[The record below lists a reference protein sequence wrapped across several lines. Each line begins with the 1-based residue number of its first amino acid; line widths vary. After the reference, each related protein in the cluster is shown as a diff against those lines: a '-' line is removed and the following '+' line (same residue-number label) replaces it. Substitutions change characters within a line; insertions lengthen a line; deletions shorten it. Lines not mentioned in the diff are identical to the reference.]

1 MQRGEKGRKTLI
13 TDVLVNFF
21 HVMTDVNTR
30 HNHDAIEWRVVPRD
44 TEARLQENAKFAK
57 VLLSRRLMR
66 NEKARK
72 HSDVTVDNGVV
83 AEMNE
88 SSPDRLINKTK
99 NIVEDVTGKLKASQL
114 PQMQDNNGI
123 LGISDEE
130 DSSKWAASQIKMIPA
145 KLNHNEK
152 ESKGAQGNKSI
163 ENGIGLKNDP
173 RLSSPQLIAQIP
185 QTIETS
191 KTVAASDLKTLKP
204 SNDSKIPGANATKS
218 MINPHDGDINT
229 VLEPYYSQGIKG
241 NAGNST
247 NINLA
252 VDKINSSAVQYDTPI
267 SNVAGSMEKKT
278 NETTSNLVGLS
289 LQTNHS
295 SMELLP
301 LKNTTATS
309 QDDEEKAPSL
319 SINIKTLRKGQSF
332 DLQMPSLKTAEGT
345 LQDNHLHIAPQ
356 MSFSSEYVSDSLKNY
371 SGHSL
376 NDIYNTVNDA
386 VQKNENGSQKLNSD
400 SVSRKVEPLNR
411 KVSPGAGLFDEA
423 FHEERPAGRT
433 FADKLLE
440 DASIQELLDGKQE
453 QQAQQVQQD
462 ETLARALNQSS
473 VSSIIFSAN
482 EAISSS
488 DFHQFSKKSKQEV
501 VNTEHKGAKYKRSKF
516 AHSSRDHH
524 RKHKKNLRTAT
535 ARQVINFGN
544 HLLWVGG
551 QGAADA
557 NGFPRHDATSE
568 DPQYNVNSY
577 FSSLLNSGSKKDKD
591 GTTKGYKALQNALT
605 SMESNQGED
614 DFSFQNGISGNK
626 EMNDTGQ
633 EPASTSVLIQD
644 EAGKPLY
651 QGLVNIV
658 KLNQTKSDDNVTS
671 EVKLQNEDDAS
682 NKSSGHFRAEQESLT
697 ETGSN
702 NQSLI
707 FGTNTTTSLL
717 AEGDKKVNQT
727 TALDGAEHENN
738 FTVSEETVADQIPTK
753 EENEI
758 SRNKHLQSEYQDQQ
772 QPSSGAQTSA
782 IINKLKS
789 NSNEPE
795 TYHIVVN
802 DARRKV
808 TNANGHVTVIISGPT
823 ANEATMP
830 SRDALLIP
838 QTNTSSSVS
847 ENSAI
852 SSNDNLPKAS
862 GDGQSSFIQTD
873 LLLNSLANGTQGMTS
888 QSSSSANK
896 ASPNSTNGPLSL
908 LKEDALSALKI
919 SEGIEGQLNNDQTQ
933 VERENQD
940 FKASSSGAGQT
951 KPVDIP
957 NTESLKQAGHHFVK
971 IGQDLEG
978 GVDGLQIEEV
988 SRPNIQEEQ
997 REEKENPLMGLAGE
1011 NYLEGIEKA
1020 EAGQSQDVP
1029 TLNIILDPSQKVG
1042 SSLAV
1047 GGKVIP
1053 LGTGKSGGDS
1063 MQTAGGNKQQLD
1075 CHADPKERKTTVTI
1089 LTCQKKQSLPNNLMS
1104 LSGQNAG
1111 YFGGGQMSGGPSFQL
1126 DQVMNVLN
1134 DQVKATINKEMYA
1147 EGKDI
1152 QKMLTGMTSPTSTLL
1167 DEASSQTGSRQRS
1180 PLVGPDEFT
1189 SLPEDEER
1197 GRWGRR
1203 HPHHRRM
1210 QHYGFPFTSGVPNYL
1225 GLLNNAF
1232 PTHRRHFWGVHRHS
1246 NPFVVM
1252 AHKDHSGEGYWD
1264 YQHNIFIP
1272 HEEGDD
1278 DNDDD
1283 DDNGDDDDDE
1293 DSREKH
1299 WIPWSQQAHKK
1310 GNWFIPHS
1318 PFYQSHFSPTT
1329 HHDIFHLRLPT
1340 LFGRS
1345 GPWRPPKKH
1354 KQEQGAKRTAV
1365 VHKTVRG
1372 DRDTCRPIIE
1382 GPSPPLKGEWEYL
1395 GKVLCSCPCRLS
1407 DAEW

>member
-1 MQRGEKGRKTLI
+1 
-13 TDVLVNFF
+13 
-21 HVMTDVNTR
+21 MTDLHTR
-30 HNHDAIEWRVVPRD
+30 HNNDANEWRVVPRD
-44 TEARLQENAKFAK
+44 TEARLQKNAKFAK
-57 VLLSRRLMR
+57 ALLSRRLMR
-66 NEKARK
+66 NEKGRK
-72 HSDVTVDNGVV
+72 HSDGTVENGVV

-88 SSPDRLINKTK
+88 SSPDRLTNKTQK
-99 NIVEDVTGKLKASQL
+99 MVEDVTGTELKASQL
-114 PQMQDNNGI
+114 QSQMRDNNGI
-123 LGISDEE
+123 LGVSDEE
-130 DSSKWAASQIKMIPA
+130 DSAKWAASQIKMIPA
-145 KLNHNEK
+145 KLNRNEK
-152 ESKGAQGNKSI
+152 ESKAVQGNKSI

-173 RLSSPQLIAQIP
+173 RLSSQQHIAQIP
-185 QTIETS
+185 QSIETS
-191 KTVAASDLKTLKP
+191 KMVAAPDFKNLKP

-229 VLEPYYSQGIKG
+229 VLEPYFSQGIKG

-247 NINLA
+247 NFNLA
-252 VDKINSSAVQYDTPI
+252 VDQANSSAVQYDASN
-267 SNVAGSMEKKT
+267 SNVAGSMEKMT
-278 NETTSNLVGLS
+278 NETTSNLAGLS

-295 SMELLP
+295 SMDLLP
-301 LKNTTATS
+301 LKNTTATN

-319 SINIKTLRKGQSF
+319 SINITTLRKGQSF
-332 DLQMPSLKTAEGT
+332 DLQMPSLKTVEGT
-345 LQDNHLHIAPQ
+345 IQDNHLHIAPQ
-356 MSFSSEYVSDSLKNY
+356 MSFSSEYVSDSLQNY
-371 SGHSL
+371 SGHLL
-376 NDIYNTVNDA
+376 NDIYNTVTDA
-386 VQKNENGSQKLNSD
+386 EKKNENGLQKVNLD

-423 FHEERPAGRT
+423 SREERPAGRT

-440 DASIQELLDGKQE
+440 DASIQELLNGKPE

-488 DFHQFSKKSKQEV
+488 DSHAFAKKSTQEA
-501 VNTEHKGAKYKRSKF
+501 VNTEHKGVKYKRSKV

-524 RKHKKNLRTAT
+524 RKHKKNHRTAT
-535 ARQVINFGN
+535 ERQVINFGN

-557 NGFPRHDATSE
+557 NGFPRHDATSD

-577 FSSLLNSGSKKDKD
+577 VSSLLNSGSEKDKD

-614 DFSFQNGISGNK
+614 YLSFQNSIPGNK

-644 EAGKPLY
+644 EAGKPVY

-671 EVKLQNEDDAS
+671 EVKLPNEADAS
-682 NKSSGHFRAEQESLT
+682 NKSSEHFQAEQESLT

-702 NQSLI
+702 NQSLV

-717 AEGDKKVNQT
+717 AEGGKKVNLT
-727 TALDGAEHENN
+727 KALNGAGHGDENN
-738 FTVSEETVADQIPTK
+738 FTVSKETGADQSPTK
-753 EENEI
+753 EGNKI
-758 SRNKHLQSEYQDQQ
+758 SQDEQLQSEYQDQQ
-772 QPSSGAQTSA
+772 HPSSGAQPSA

-802 DARRKV
+802 DAKRKV

-830 SRDALLIP
+830 SADALLIP
-838 QTNTSSSVS
+838 QTDTSGSFS

-852 SSNDNLPKAS
+852 SSNESLSKAS
-862 GDGQSSFIQTD
+862 GDGQSSFTQAD
-873 LLLNSLANGTQGMTS
+873 QLSHSLANGTQGVTS

-896 ASPNSTNGPLSL
+896 ASPNSTNGPVSP

-940 FKASSSGAGQT
+940 SKASSSDAGQT

-957 NTESLKQAGHHFVK
+957 STDYLKQAGHHFVK

-997 REEKENPLMGLAGE
+997 REEKENPLIAGE

-1020 EAGQSQDVP
+1020 VAGQSQDVP
-1029 TLNIILDPSQKVG
+1029 TLNIILDPSQKFG
-1042 SSLAV
+1042 SSLSV

-1089 LTCQKKQSLPNNLMS
+1089 LTCQKKQSFPNIPMS
-1104 LSGQNAG
+1104 LSGQNVG
-1111 YFGGGQMSGGPSFQL
+1111 YFGGGQTSGGPSLQL

-1134 DQVKATINKEMYA
+1134 DQVKATINKEMYS
-1147 EGKDI
+1147 ESKDI
-1152 QKMLTGMTSPTSTLL
+1152 QKMLTGMTSPSSTLL
-1167 DEASSQTGSRQRS
+1167 DTDEASSQLGSRQRS
-1180 PLVGPDEFT
+1180 PLIGPDEFT

-1210 QHYGFPFTSGVPNYL
+1210 HHYGFPFTSGVPNYL

-1283 DDNGDDDDDE
+1283 DGDDDDDDE

-1299 WIPWSQQAHKK
+1299 WIPWSQQAHRK
-1310 GNWFIPHS
+1310 GDWFMPHS
-1318 PFYQSHFSPTT
+1318 RFYQSHFSPTT

-1345 GPWRPPKKH
+1345 GPWRPPTKH